1 MFIALLRSLSD
12 KDNKKQALL
21 DIARLRAQLAITH
34 AFDGFDIET
43 SAALDLIKS
52 SDDNLLTE
60 LDKEKK
66 DRLVAAINNLIE
78 FAVCEE
84 YQLMREVYETI
95 PDFDFDTEIYDPES
109 EDNEDN
115 QELLIALC
123 KKYNL
128 TYAKVEND
136 DIEYAMAIA
145 LAWIKHSKD
154 SYLTYMTQNDD
165 RVRPWHFALQGFT
178 AQRDEFPSW
187 MIPPIEWGCRC
198 FLVDHEGDSV
208 QNNTQIRNIKDIAI
222 PSKPEQLDNVFS
234 ESVAKCGRIFGK
246 SHSYFLVGD
255 KDKDTL
261 KDIVELIKCNYY
273 GN

>member
-1 MFIALLRSLSD
+1 MSD
-12 KDNKKQALL
+12 EDNKKQALYDL
-21 DIARLRAQLAITH
+21 ARLRAQLAITH

-43 SAALDLIKS
+43 SEALDLLKS

-60 LDKEKK
+60 LDKEKRA
-66 DRLVAAINNLIE
+66 RLVAAVNNLIE

-84 YQLMREVYETI
+84 YQLMTDVYTTL
-95 PDFDFDTEIYDPES
+95 PDFDFDTEMFDPDS
-109 EDNEDN
+109 EENEDDR
-115 QELLIALC
+115 ELLIALC
-123 KKYNL
+123 RKYNL
-128 TYAKVEND
+128 IYSGVEND

-165 RVRPWHFALQGFT
+165 RVRPWHYALQGFT
-178 AQRDEFPSW
+178 AQRDDFPSW

-198 FLVDHEGDSV
+198 FLMDYEGDSV
-208 QNNTQIRNIKDIAI
+208 MNKVGFRDVKNITI
-222 PSKPEQLDNVFS
+222 PKKPVQLDDVFS

-246 SHSYFLVGD
+246 SHRYFQVGD

-261 KDIVELIKCNYY
+261 KEFVEQIKAEYY
-273 GN
+273 G

>member
-60 LDKEKK
+60 LDKEKR

-78 FAVCEE
+78 FSVCEE
-84 YQLMREVYETI
+84 YQLMKEVYETV

-145 LAWIKHSKD
+145 LVWIKHSKD

-178 AQRDEFPSW
+178 AKRDEFPSW

-198 FLVDHEGDSV
+198 FLVDYEGDSV
-208 QNNTQIRNIKDIAI
+208 QNNAQIRSIKDIAI
-222 PSKPEQLDNVFS
+222 PSKPKQLDNVFS

-246 SHSYFLVGD
+246 SHSYFQVGD

-261 KDIVELIKCNYY
+261 KDIVELIKSDYY